1 MGDCGAL
8 VFATNQSPP
17 NGARVVYGRSSRA
30 RPFPPTPEVASA
42 RLLRSR
48 TQDFAARWATHF
60 WCDSIDASKG
70 GDQDQGFHC
79 GLPFRRP
86 VLGLGELREPNL
98 PVNVFAM

>member
-8 VFATNQSPP
+8 VSPRISRPLMAPASCMGGVVGRGPFLLPQKWQALGYFGPGLKISPP
-17 NGARVVYGRSSRA
+17 GGLPIFGAIPS
-30 RPFPPTPEVASA
+30 T
-42 RLLRSR
+42 
-48 TQDFAARWATHF
+48 
-60 WCDSIDASKG
+60 ASKG